1 MLAGRMLDRR
11 RALASVL
18 GALCLAGCARTHP
31 PERIVLVVVDTLRRD
46 ALGCYGGATPTPEFD
61 ALARRGVAVQG
72 FRSAYHQ
79 TSSSMGALF
88 TGRTPSLETGDAAR
102 PLHWTGETWCGM
114 ARFGVPGA
122 ACIPESLPTLAAQ
135 LHAAGYWTIGVLS
148 NDLLYEP
155 SGFGRGFDDLVQVG
169 ERGSQL
175 PSWQQR
181 SWKRVHPAAA
191 AAIDRRLHDRFF
203 LYVHY
208 MDAHDYKQRGD
219 QYADGV
225 RAADAGMGALL
236 AHLGE
241 RNLLEGALVIVTSDH
256 GEHLGEHHPP
266 EPERALHSH
275 FGNPS
280 YEELLNVPLL
290 VWPARALEDGAPR
303 GTTELHDWLLARAGV
318 AAAPP
323 ELALTDGEHYVSELK
338 YRTYRDG
345 RWKSSFARAGERALL
360 FDLESDPHEQR
371 DLSGERADVLD
382 AHRRR
387 VDALTLALAARGA
400 RRGALSAEER
410 QRLEALGYLH
420 PDGAQ

>member
-18 GALCLAGCARTHP
+18 GALCLAGCARTEP
-31 PERIVLVVVDTLRRD
+31 PERIVLVVIDTLRRD
-46 ALGCYGGATPTPEFD
+46 ALGCYGGSTPTPELD

-72 FRSAYHQ
+72 FRSAYYQ

-88 TGRTPSLETGDAAR
+88 TGRIPSLETGDPVR

-114 ARFGVPGA
+114 ARFGAPGA
-122 ACIPESLPTLAAQ
+122 LCLPESLPTLAEQ

-169 ERGSQL
+169 GQ
-175 PSWQQR
+175 PSPKPPWQER
-181 SWKRVHPAAA
+181 SWKRVHPAAT
-191 AAIDRRLHDRFF
+191 AAIDRRLHDHFF

-208 MDAHDYKQRGD
+208 MDVHDYEPRGD

-225 RAADAGMGALL
+225 RAADAAVGALL

-241 RNLLEGALVIVTSDH
+241 RNLLDGALVIVTSDH
-256 GEHLGEHHPP
+256 GEHLGERHPP
-266 EPERALHSH
+266 DPARALRSH

-290 VWPARALEDGAPR
+290 VWPADAVKDGVPR
-303 GTTELHDWLLARAGV
+303 GTTALHDWLLHRAGV
-318 AAAPP
+318 AAAAPD
-323 ELALTDGEHYVSELK
+323 LALADGEHYVSELM
-338 YRTYRDG
+338 YRTYRVG
-345 RWKSSFARAGERALL
+345 RWKSSFARADGRPLL

-387 VDALTLALAARGA
+387 VDALTQALAARGP
-400 RRGALSAEER
+400 RRDALSAEER
-410 QRLEALGYLH
+410 RRLEALGYLH